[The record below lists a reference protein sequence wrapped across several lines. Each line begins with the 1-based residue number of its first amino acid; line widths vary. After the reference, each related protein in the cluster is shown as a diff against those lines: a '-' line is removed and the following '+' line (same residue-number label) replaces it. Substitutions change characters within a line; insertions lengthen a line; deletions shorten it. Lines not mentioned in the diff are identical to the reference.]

1 MPRTPFHFASG
12 RSHTCYPPP
21 WRRRGETAREF
32 GDGRARVPA
41 LWRRI
46 TSSTCPIQK
55 LKPTGPDR
63 PAEWGWW
70 SVLRNIYKY
79 MLCLSRWRSRFSR
92 RRRRRTR
99 ATGCDQRRSVE
110 IPPPPFSAC
119 SQCVINATGFR
130 YVVPGGCFRWA
141 IYYIDIQAH
150 TTWHRS
156 SLALMVCL
164 IEDRWGMERL
174 YSYFFMFGE
183 TAILGSICDKYLGC
197 SRYTKTIRMRAL
209 SFLSST
215 PHSYGSPTKQ

>member
-1 MPRTPFHFASG
+1 MRPAGHTHT
-12 RSHTCYPPP
+12 HTCYPPP

-63 PAEWGWW
+63 PGRLSEVDDRSCA
-70 SVLRNIYKY
+70 IYISICF
-79 MLCLSRWRSRFSR
+79 CLSRWRSRFSR

-164 IEDRWGMERL
+164 IEDR
-174 YSYFFMFGE
+174 
-183 TAILGSICDKYLGC
+183 
-197 SRYTKTIRMRAL
+197 
-209 SFLSST
+209 
-215 PHSYGSPTKQ
+215 